1 MNQSKMTCRF
11 PAPESGKSMFPR
23 GAGESTLRQARRML
37 LDRGEL
43 PGGLV
48 DDLVARSWRRS
59 FNAGLVPG
67 GRLIETPQLSR
78 VEIARVAHRHQELI
92 TNARPVMEYLHAQ
105 THGSGSMVILADEC
119 GVLLHALGD
128 ADFLSRA
135 ERVAL
140 MPGATW
146 DEQYRGT
153 NAIGTALAEGTPVV
167 VQGAEHYLE
176 RNAFL
181 TCAAA
186 PVISPDGRLLGVLDI
201 SGEHRNRHPHTFGL
215 VRAGAQ
221 MIENRLFDLRHGDG
235 VRLHFHP
242 LAEGIGSVAEGVA
255 ALSEDGRI
263 VGANQAGLALLGL
276 APQDLGSTL
285 LERVLD
291 MRMADLM
298 DLGRHAGLQ
307 PRLVNRLFGGRLY
320 LRVEPGRRPLALLVE
335 PARILPVRDQL
346 AHLDTGD
353 GRMHAAIE
361 RARKVLAK
369 PIPILLQGES
379 GVGKELFTRAM
390 HESGP
395 RRDQPFVAVNCA
407 AIPESLIEAELF
419 GYAPGAFTG
428 ARRQG
433 SPGRI
438 REANGGTLFLDEIG
452 DMPMAMQARLL
463 RVLQERQVTPLG
475 GGQTVP
481 VDFALVCATNR
492 NLKREMETGRFRQD
506 LYYRINGL
514 TLALPALRER
524 SDLATLV
531 TRSIEDVAPGR
542 GLRLGATLAA
552 HFAEYAWP
560 GNLRQLD
567 NAIRTACALVDED
580 ETVITWRHLPD
591 DLFAELHRDSPDAP
605 EADPAATGNLRAF
618 SDLVIGHTV
627 RSSGGNMSEAARR
640 LGISRNTLYRRL
652 KRSRSQAMPKSHT
665 E

>member
-1 MNQSKMTCRF
+1 
-11 PAPESGKSMFPR
+11 
-23 GAGESTLRQARRML
+23 ML

-43 PGGLV
+43 PSGLI

-59 FNAGLVPG
+59 FNAGLAPM
-67 GRLIETPQLSR
+67 GRLVETPHLSR
-78 VEIARVAHRHQELI
+78 IELGRAAQRQQELI
-92 TNARPVMEYLHAQ
+92 ANARPVMEYLHSQ

-140 MPGATW
+140 MPGASW
-146 DEQYRGT
+146 DEQFRGT

-167 VQGAEHYLE
+167 VHGAEHYLE

-186 PVISPDGRLLGVLDI
+186 PVTSPDGRLLGVLDI
-201 SGEHRNRHPHTFGL
+201 SGEQRSRHPHTFSL
-215 VRAGAQ
+215 VRAAAQ
-221 MIENRLFDLRHGDG
+221 MIENRIFDLRHGDS

-276 APQDLGSTL
+276 APMDLGLTP

-298 DLGRHAGLQ
+298 DLGRRTDIQ
-307 PRLVNRLFGGRLY
+307 PRRVNRLLGGRLF
-320 LRVEPGRRPLALLVE
+320 LRVEPGRHPLTLLVE
-335 PARILPVRDQL
+335 PARKPQATDRL
-346 AHLDTGD
+346 ARLDTGD
-353 GRMHAAIE
+353 GRMRAAIE
-361 RARKVLAK
+361 RARKVLDK

-379 GVGKELFTRAM
+379 GVGKELFTRAL
-390 HESGP
+390 HKSGP
-395 RRDQPFVAVNCA
+395 RGGRPFVAVNCA
-407 AIPESLIEAELF
+407 AMPETLIEAELF
-419 GYAPGAFTG
+419 GYVPGAFTG
-428 ARRQG
+428 ARREG

-438 REANGGTLFLDEIG
+438 REAEGGTLFLDEIG
-452 DMPMAMQARLL
+452 DMPLAMQGRLL

-475 GGQTVP
+475 GGQTIP
-481 VDFALVCATNR
+481 VDFALVCATHR
-492 NLKREMETGRFRQD
+492 NLKSEMEAGRFRQD

-514 TLALPALRER
+514 TLVLPALRER
-524 SDLATLV
+524 TDLSTLV
-531 TRSIEDVAPGR
+531 TRSIEEVAPGR
-542 GLRLGATLAA
+542 GVALGASLATR
-552 HFAEYAWP
+552 FASYAWP

-567 NAIRTACALVDED
+567 NAIRTACALVDAD

-591 DLFAELHRDSPDAP
+591 DLFAELQQTGPDNQEP
-605 EADPAATGNLRAF
+605 GLPASGNLRALAD
-618 SDLVIGHTV
+618 SVIGHAV
-627 RSSGGNMSEAARR
+627 RSTGGNLSEAARR

-652 KRSRSQAMPKSHT
+652 KRSSVQPSPRLRSR
-665 E
+665 

>member
-1 MNQSKMTCRF
+1 MEAT
-11 PAPESGKSMFPR
+11 MFPR
-23 GAGESTLRQARRML
+23 GAGESTLRLARRIL

-43 PGGLV
+43 PSGLI

-59 FNAGLVPG
+59 FNAGLAPI

-78 VEIARVAHRHQELI
+78 IELDRAAHSKQELI
-92 TNARPVMEYLHAQ
+92 ANARPVMEYLHAQ
-105 THGSGSMVILADEC
+105 TQGSGSMVILADEC

-128 ADFLSRA
+128 ANFLSRA

-140 MPGATW
+140 MPGASW

-201 SGEHRNRHPHTFGL
+201 SGERKSRHPHTFSL
-215 VRAGAQ
+215 VRAAAQ
-221 MIENRLFDLRHGDG
+221 MIENRLFDLHHGDS

-242 LAEGIGSVAEGVA
+242 LAEGLGSVAEGMV
-255 ALSEDGRI
+255 ALSEEGRI
-263 VGANQAGLALLGL
+263 VGANQAGLALLSL
-276 APQDLGSTL
+276 VPADLGLTT

-298 DLGRHAGLQ
+298 DLGRRADAQ
-307 PRLVNRLFGGRLY
+307 PHPVNRRFGGRLF
-320 LRVEPGRRPLALLVE
+320 LRVEPGRRPPSLLIEPTPRIQVLDRLAM
-335 PARILPVRDQL
+335 
-346 AHLDTGD
+346 LDTGD
-353 GRMHAAIE
+353 GRMRAAIE
-361 RARKVLAK
+361 RVRKVLAK

-395 RRDQPFVAVNCA
+395 RKSKPFVAVNCA
-407 AIPESLIEAELF
+407 AIPETLIEAELF

-428 ARRQG
+428 ARREG

-452 DMPMAMQARLL
+452 DMPPAMQGRLL

-475 GGQTVP
+475 GGSTVP
-481 VDFALVCATNR
+481 VDFALVCATNH
-492 NLKREMETGRFRQD
+492 NLKSEMEAGRFRQD

-514 TLALPALRER
+514 TLALPALRDR
-524 SDLATLV
+524 TDLSTLV
-531 TRSIEDVAPGR
+531 ARSIEEVAPGQ
-542 GLRLGATLAA
+542 GLRLGATLAT

-567 NAIRTACALVDED
+567 NAIRTACALVNDD

-591 DLFAELHRDSPDAP
+591 DLFAELHGTSPDDLAP
-605 EADPAATGNLRAF
+605 THLATANLRAF
-618 SDLVIGHTV
+618 SDSVIGHAV

-652 KRSRSQAMPKSHT
+652 KRSHAQPFPKLGAK
-665 E
+665 